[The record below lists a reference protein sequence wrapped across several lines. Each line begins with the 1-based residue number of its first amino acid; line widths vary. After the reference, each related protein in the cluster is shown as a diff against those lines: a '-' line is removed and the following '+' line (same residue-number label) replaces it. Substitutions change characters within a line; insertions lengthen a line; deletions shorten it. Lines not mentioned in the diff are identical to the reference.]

1 MSYPRIGV
9 SLPHFGP
16 HAGPEGVVTVA
27 KAAERLGFH
36 AVSVTERLLMPVR
49 EDWVND
55 AKLPESH
62 VFDPLE
68 LLTWAAAHTR
78 RVRLATGVVNAIFQS
93 PILLARRLATLDQL
107 SHGRVDAG
115 VGQGGGSR
123 SAETGFAIPEEF
135 RAAGVP
141 MSRRGAGFV
150 EHLAAMR
157 ACWAP
162 DPVQFEGTHYVIPRS
177 TVGPKP
183 YNGTIPLLIGAL
195 LPSTIER
202 AARIGDGFVTVA
214 HPQNWAEIPG
224 QVSCYRNAGG
234 TGTVVLNT
242 IQPFADAD
250 ISAEAFTDA
259 VLTDAAKA
267 DTAGVDEMH
276 ITLNLVGVH
285 PDRQAELLEDL
296 AADLKLTAAGGQ
308 EPRR

>member
-1 MSYPRIGV
+1 MSHPRIGV

-27 KAAERLGFH
+27 QAAERLGFH

-49 EDWVND
+49 DGWVNN

-62 VFDPLE
+62 VFDPIE

-78 RVRLATGVVNAIFQS
+78 RVRLTTGVVNAIFQP
-93 PILLARRLATLDQL
+93 PILLARRLATLDRL
-107 SHGRVDAG
+107 SRGRVDAG

-123 SAETGFAIPEEF
+123 SAESGFAILEEF
-135 RAAGVP
+135 QAAGVP

-150 EHLAAMR
+150 EHIAAMR
-157 ACWAP
+157 ACWSQ
-162 DPVQFEGTHYVIPRS
+162 DPVQFEGSHYVIPRS

-195 LPSTIER
+195 LPHTIER
-202 AARIGDGFVTVA
+202 AAGIGDGFVTVA
-214 HPQNWAEIPG
+214 HPQNWDEIPA
-224 QVSCYRNAGG
+224 QVSCYRDAGG

-250 ISAEAFTDA
+250 VSAEAFIDAVMTDA
-259 VLTDAAKA
+259 ERAR
-267 DTAGVDEMH
+267 TAGVDEMH
-276 ITLNLVGVH
+276 ITMNLIGMH
-285 PDRQAELLEDL
+285 PDRQAELMAEL
-296 AADLKLTAAGGQ
+296 APELKPVPGD
-308 EPRR
+308 